1 METERFR
8 SIKLVHEREYRWLD
22 MPVGSTMPKLA
33 TLNQQKPQ
41 PTPDTDKRTQVP
53 DKLPRLGH
61 AVLFPDPT
69 RFTGRPNAADPHQIS
84 ESPSTTSLMERDRA
98 AIAYGNVTNEKRKI
112 LLQVYHN
119 YYTQKQNS
127 ITRNPLSRAE

>member
-22 MPVGSTMPKLA
+22 MPVGSTTIPKRA

-41 PTPDTDKRTQVP
+41 PIPDTDKRTQVP
-53 DKLPRLGH
+53 DKLPGLGN

-69 RFTGRPNAADPHQIS
+69 RFTGRPNAADP
-84 ESPSTTSLMERDRA
+84 PSNLGKSIDNQPDR
-98 AIAYGNVTNEKRKI
+98 
-112 LLQVYHN
+112 
-119 YYTQKQNS
+119 
-127 ITRNPLSRAE
+127 TR

>member
-22 MPVGSTMPKLA
+22 MPVSSTTIPKRA

-41 PTPDTDKRTQVP
+41 QIPDTDKRTQVP
-53 DKLPRLGH
+53 DKLLGLGH

-84 ESPSTTSLMERDRA
+84 ESPSTTNLIYN
-98 AIAYGNVTNEKRKI
+98 AIEQPSHRNVANEKRKI

-119 YYTQKQNS
+119 
-127 ITRNPLSRAE
+127 